1 MRSSQFFER
10 SSIRKEKV
18 IPSKSILIEDRI
30 LPRGKKDR
38 NNNNTTGDLEMI
50 EVLE

>member
-18 IPSKSILIEDRI
+18 IPSILIEDRI

-38 NNNNTTGDLEMI
+38 NNDNTTGDLEMI